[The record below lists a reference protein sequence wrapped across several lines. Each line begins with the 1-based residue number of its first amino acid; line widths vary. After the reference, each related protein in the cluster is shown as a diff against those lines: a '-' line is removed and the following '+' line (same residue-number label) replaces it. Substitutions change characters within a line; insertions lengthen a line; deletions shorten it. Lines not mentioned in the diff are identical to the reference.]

1 MRSSQLLIGLFRFK
15 QTQLLS
21 TVVYLRK
28 PMTETTISSPGS
40 TERQVI
46 LTLPAYNE
54 ADNLRPLIENA
65 VQVFKESGLNGRILV
80 VNDGSADNT
89 PDVLKALHDEYGVQV
104 IHHPENR
111 GLGRAIIT
119 GLTAAVEGS
128 TSPDDIIVCM
138 DADNTHSPTYIPGMA
153 GNVWNEGY
161 DIVIASRYQPGSHEI
176 GVPPFRLLLSR
187 TARYVFQTI
196 LRLPGV
202 RDYTCGFRAY
212 RVKLISDALGKY
224 GDGLIRR
231 EGFACTDELL
241 VRLSHST
248 RRITEV
254 PFVLRYDQKRSR
266 SKLPLF
272 KTIWET
278 LKLLKET
285 RD

>member
-1 MRSSQLLIGLFRFK
+1 
-15 QTQLLS
+15 
-21 TVVYLRK
+21 
-28 PMTETTISSPGS
+28 MTDTTISP
-40 TERQVI
+40 TTPERQVI

-54 ADNLRPLIENA
+54 ADNLRPLIEHA
-65 VQVFKESGLNGRILV
+65 VQVFADAGLNGRIVV
-80 VNDGSADNT
+80 VNDGSADST
-89 PDVLKALHDEYGVQV
+89 AEVLQTLRDEYGIHV
-104 IHHPENR
+104 INHPENR

-119 GLTAAVEGS
+119 GLKGAVEGS
-128 TSPDDIIVCM
+128 TAPDDVIVCM
-138 DADNTHSPTYIPGMA
+138 DADNTHSPAYIPGMA
-153 GNVWNEGY
+153 KKVWEEGC
-161 DIVIASRYQPGSHEI
+161 DIVIASRYQPGSQEV

-187 TARYVFQTI
+187 TARYVFQAI

-212 RVKLISDALGKY
+212 RVKLISDALNKY

-248 RRITEV
+248 NRITEV

>member
-1 MRSSQLLIGLFRFK
+1 MI
-15 QTQLLS
+15 TDDDIAV
-21 TVVYLRK
+21 TEK
-28 PMTETTISSPGS
+28 P
-40 TERQVI
+40 QVI

-54 ADNLRPLIENA
+54 AENLRPLIEHA
-65 VQVFKESGLNGRILV
+65 VRVFRDHGLNGRIVV
-80 VNDGSADNT
+80 VNDGSSDAT
-89 PDVLKALHDEYGVQV
+89 ADVLAALHEEFGVQV
-104 IHHPENR
+104 ITHPQNR
-111 GLGRAIIT
+111 GLGQAIMT
-119 GLTAAVEGS
+119 GLRGATEVS

-138 DADNTHSPTYIPGMA
+138 DADNTHSPEYIPGMA
-153 GNVWNEGY
+153 RKVWDEGY
-161 DIVIASRYQPGSHEI
+161 DIVIASRYQPGSKEM

-187 TARYVFQTI
+187 TARYVFQAI

-212 RVKLISDALGKY
+212 RGKLISEALERY

-241 VRLSHST
+241 VRLSHMT
-248 RRITEV
+248 DRITEV

-278 LKLLKET
+278 LKLLRET